1 MDALPLD
8 SVPKAAFADWTSG
21 VRDSAAV
28 AALEEAAD
36 SVTLSA
42 LASLREVCGAPG
54 SSWATLLGGVRR
66 NSSGEVEPLLALLL
80 ALLARPNTA
89 APAASAL
96 LAAMSCGGAA
106 SHGVFHPLVLFELTK
121 ALRLLLDEGAMEED
135 RTPVLDG
142 IRQLLE
148 RSPLRSHA
156 EVHAQLIALLAGVG
170 AYAQLGLCLGDTH
183 GDAEHTLPAVM
194 RAVLPTL
201 ALEHGT
207 DAKALSA
214 QRECVDFVALA
225 VEGQLSMA
233 GVTEEGGK
241 RAAAALQ
248 AVQALLQRASVAA
261 HDRARDKVCAGLARL
276 LVRLPPVAS
285 AAYVG
290 FLIRYARTAKPSA
303 RTFAVEMAGAV
314 LREAAG
320 APHAPEQG
328 VNRTRGA
335 ARPTG
340 LHGDGIPQALWRLLV
355 QRLSDKVA
363 AVRAKT
369 VGVLGKVLKELQEEA
384 PTRELLRLV
393 QMPPPPSERPT
404 PASGAASCHSSHSHH
419 ATPCSGLSRSGGAAA
434 PSATGSLVSLTPSAL
449 ASPAAALLEAASTV
463 DVSFAVLSQQ
473 LLSMCVDPKVNVRR
487 AALGTLETVVRAAG
501 VQLGTAQLGVV
512 AKRCQDSSPLIRKQ
526 AARTL
531 GELLTENPAA
541 PGVRAA
547 WLSGVLPLLR
557 DAETSVSDAAID
569 LLRDGLLVP
578 LDRCY
583 LPADE
588 ASASPHQAVVWSLL
602 EGMTAETEAMLA
614 RGVAK
619 LAQLQRLPS
628 HLGMAAVALLD
639 ADAATPTP
647 TSAPRRAGRSAL
659 WAIVVELS
667 KHCAGKSGG
676 GGASCRLD
684 GPRIARC
691 YDAAAARS
699 PEVGAHEATCA
710 LRALT
715 SLAKR
720 GELDEVV
727 ARAVVANVERCVRE
741 LTAPPELM
749 APLVQACATM
759 KPNASEWA
767 RPLMATCEVHLT
779 RGVGAPSAA
788 AGTALVVVGELA
800 MAIPS
805 LVTPSLIAA
814 VQAIATWQA
823 DATPPPPGVAEGGA
837 EAAAEAAAAAAA
849 AGALAATAFVTL
861 GKCCHG
867 DRACTERLLPVFLR
881 ELGSNVSAAVRNNAL
896 VVLFDLCKAH
906 THLVDRHVP
915 ALGYA
920 LGDTCALVRQQALLL
935 VTELLLENT
944 VR

>member
-1 MDALPLD
+1 M
-8 SVPKAAFADWTSG
+8 
-21 VRDSAAV
+21 
-28 AALEEAAD
+28 
-36 SVTLSA
+36 
-42 LASLREVCGAPG
+42 
-54 SSWATLLGGVRR
+54 
-66 NSSGEVEPLLALLL
+66 
-80 ALLARPNTA
+80 
-89 APAASAL
+89 
-96 LAAMSCGGAA
+96 
-106 SHGVFHPLVLFELTK
+106 
-121 ALRLLLDEGAMEED
+121 
-135 RTPVLDG
+135 
-142 IRQLLE
+142 
-148 RSPLRSHA
+148 
-156 EVHAQLIALLAGVG
+156 
-170 AYAQLGLCLGDTH
+170 
-183 GDAEHTLPAVM
+183 
-194 RAVLPTL
+194 
-201 ALEHGT
+201 
-207 DAKALSA
+207 
-214 QRECVDFVALA
+214 
-225 VEGQLSMA
+225 
-233 GVTEEGGK
+233 
-241 RAAAALQ
+241 
-248 AVQALLQRASVAA
+248 
-261 HDRARDKVCAGLARL
+261 
-276 LVRLPPVAS
+276 
-285 AAYVG
+285 
-290 FLIRYARTAKPSA
+290 
-303 RTFAVEMAGAV
+303 
-314 LREAAG
+314 
-320 APHAPEQG
+320 
-328 VNRTRGA
+328 
-335 ARPTG
+335 
-340 LHGDGIPQALWRLLV
+340 
-355 QRLSDKVA
+355 
-363 AVRAKT
+363 
-369 VGVLGKVLKELQEEA
+369 
-384 PTRELLRLV
+384 
-393 QMPPPPSERPT
+393 
-404 PASGAASCHSSHSHH
+404 
-419 ATPCSGLSRSGGAAA
+419 
-434 PSATGSLVSLTPSAL
+434 
-449 ASPAAALLEAASTV
+449 
-463 DVSFAVLSQQ
+463 
-473 LLSMCVDPKVNVRR
+473 
-487 AALGTLETVVRAAG
+487 
-501 VQLGTAQLGVV
+501 
-512 AKRCQDSSPLIRKQ
+512 
-526 AARTL
+526 
-531 GELLTENPAA
+531 
-541 PGVRAA
+541 RAA

-557 DAETSVSDAAID
+557 DAETSVSDAALD

-588 ASASPHQAVVWSLL
+588 TCASPHRAVVWALL

-619 LAQLQRLPS
+619 FAQLQRLPS
-628 HLGMAAVALLD
+628 HLGKAAVALLD
-639 ADAATPTP
+639 ADAAPSMP

-676 GGASCRLD
+676 GGASSSLASCRLD

-699 PEVGAHEATCA
+699 PEVGAHDSAHEATCA

-767 RPLMATCEVHLT
+767 RPLMATCEAHLT
-779 RGVGAPSAA
+779 RAVGACSSSAV
-788 AGTALVVVGELA
+788 AGTAGTTSPMTALVVVGELA

-814 VQAIATWQA
+814 VQAIATAQA

-920 LGDTCALVRQQALLL
+920 LGDPCALVRQQALLL